1 MSTLRGIAAALLL
14 AVACAPQPVDRVT
27 VDGAVI
33 GGVAGRGGAG
43 GAGGIGSIDGTG
55 DGAVAVGGS
64 GGSLGSPDATGG
76 AGGRMDVAP
85 ARLDVRPP
93 DVSPDRQ
100 PVLPPPPPDVAP
112 PDAAPP
118 DLPPTPDT
126 APDTPLPQ
134 VVQLVVGDPATL
146 GAGDATIRTVLA
158 TRLPGFTIRLRDDG
172 GALDLTSTRLYV
184 IAGSVESGTVA
195 NRYRDVAVPVIC
207 LEYSLFDN
215 MGLTGPTENTD
226 FGTVSGTQITILEPL
241 HPLAAG
247 LSGMIAIASAS
258 SNLGWGDPLEGAV
271 RVAELASMPARAAIF
286 AFDAGAQLR
295 GLVAPAR
302 RVGLF
307 VLESAG
313 GNLTDNGIK
322 LLGAAVDWALAPP

>member
-1 MSTLRGIAAALLL
+1 MSTFRGPAAALLL

-27 VDGAVI
+27 VDGAVTAT
-33 GGVAGRGGAG
+33 GGAAGRGGAG
-43 GAGGIGSIDGTG
+43 GAGGSIDGTG
-55 DGAVAVGGS
+55 DAAIAAGGS
-64 GGSLGSPDATGG
+64 GGSFDATGG
-76 AGGRMDVAP
+76 TGGRMDAM
-85 ARLDVRPP
+85 ADRRPP
-93 DVSPDRQ
+93 DLSPDRQ
-100 PVLPPPPPDVAP
+100 PDLPPPPDVLP
-112 PDAAPP
+112 PDAALP
-118 DLPPTPDT
+118 DLPPMPDT

-134 VVQLVVGDPATL
+134 VVQLVVGDTGTL

-172 GALDLTSTRLYV
+172 GALDLTNTRLYV

-226 FGTVSGTQITILEPL
+226 YGVVGGTQVNILEPL

-247 LSGMIAIASAS
+247 LSGMIAIVSAS
-258 SNLGWGDPLEGAV
+258 SNIGWGAPLEGAV
-271 RVAELASMPARAAIF
+271 RVAALANMPARAAVF
-286 AFDAGAQLR
+286 AFEPGTQLR
-295 GLVAPAR
+295 GLVAPAK

-307 VLESAG
+307 VLESAAA
-313 GNLTDNGIK
+313 NLNENGIR